1 MTASEAAR
9 LVDHVRTWPAAAQA
23 EWRQLLE
30 EFPRE
35 ALWIADVSV
44 RADGRML
51 PTGADDTVDDG

>member
-9 LVDHVRTWPAAAQA
+9 LVEHVRTWLPAAQA

-35 ALWIADVSV
+35 ALWIADLSI
-44 RADGRML
+44 ATGGKLL
-51 PTGADDTVDDG
+51 PTGADGTVTEW